1 MDLIAQTTRDTR
13 TRVDRL
19 IRSGMLRTTSLNEI
33 DIHSTDL
40 LETRGYP
47 WAEWDLLRREAPVFR
62 YERADIEPFWAVTRY
77 DDVKFVGANDRLFR
91 NGGGRLRLSS
101 RQDDIEM
108 WQRYQLRI
116 ERFGWDPDEPP
127 DLVYMD
133 RPRHTAFRNLVARA
147 FTPHAMRV
155 LEEHLEQ
162 YADRFVDE
170 LEAKLATGSQADLVE
185 DFAVK
190 LPLATICD
198 IMGLPINDWSR
209 VHQMT
214 GFSFRTREMMMQ
226 EALPGE
232 TYDELRIRRAAEFY
246 QYCGTIA
253 DSAKAN
259 HTDDLTARVAE
270 GLVNGEPLTTQQLH
284 GYLVLLIGAGNETT
298 RNAIAGGVIALLDNP
313 DQLALLCANPQL
325 VETAAEEI
333 LRWVSPVIQFAR
345 TATADV
351 EMHGQTIRKGD
362 TVGIFYPSANRDER
376 AFDDPYRFDITRSPN
391 YHQAFGHG
399 AHFCLGANLARW
411 ELRAGLRALIPLLPR
426 LELVGD
432 PTRFG
437 MLHLGIVQHQALQLR
452 SE

>member
-1 MDLIAQTTRDTR
+1 MISA
-13 TRVDRL
+13 
-19 IRSGMLRTTSLNEI
+19 TSLDEI

-40 LETRGYP
+40 LQTRGYP
-47 WAEWDLLRREAPVFR
+47 WAEWDRLRDEAPVFR
-62 YERADIEPFWAVTRY
+62 YERDDIEPFWAITRY
-77 DDVKFVGANDRLFR
+77 DDVHFVGANDRLFR
-91 NGGGRLRLSS
+91 NGGGRLRLAS
-101 RQDDIEM
+101 RQEDIEM

-133 RPRHTAFRNLVARA
+133 RPRHTAFRNLVARS
-147 FTPHAMRV
+147 FTPRAMRA
-155 LEEHLEQ
+155 LERHLAQ
-162 YADRFVDE
+162 YAERFVGE
-170 LEAKLATGSQADLVE
+170 LETKLATDGEADLVE

-198 IMGLPINDWSR
+198 IMGLPVDDWSR

-214 GFSFRTREMMMQ
+214 GFSFSTKEVMMRA
-226 EALPGE
+226 ALPGE
-232 TYDELRIRRAAEFY
+232 SYDELRIRRGAEFF
-246 QYCGTIA
+246 QYCGAIA
-253 DSAKAN
+253 DAAKAKHADN
-259 HTDDLTARVAE
+259 LTARIANAAVD
-270 GLVNGEPLTTQQLH
+270 GEPLTAQQLY

-313 DQLALLCANPQL
+313 DQLALLCANPEL
-325 VETAAEEI
+325 VDTATEEI

-345 TATADV
+345 TATTDV
-351 EMHGQTIRKGD
+351 EMRGQHIRKGD
-362 TVGIFYPSANRDER
+362 TVGVFYPSANRDER

-411 ELRAGLRALIPLLPR
+411 ELRATLRALVPLLPR

-437 MLHLGIVQHQALQLR
+437 MLHLGILQHQRLQFC
-452 SE
+452 S

>member
-1 MDLIAQTTRDTR
+1 MSR
-13 TRVDRL
+13 
-19 IRSGMLRTTSLNEI
+19 MTSLEEI

-47 WAEWDLLRREAPVFR
+47 WAAWDRLRRDAPVYR
-62 YERADIEPFWAVTRY
+62 YERDDIEPFWAITRY
-77 DDVKFVGANDRLFR
+77 EDVRFVGANDRLFC

-101 RQDDIEM
+101 RQEDIEM

-133 RPRHTAFRNLVARA
+133 RPRHTAFRNLAARS
-147 FTPHAMRV
+147 FTPLAMRA
-155 LEEHLEQ
+155 LETHLAE
-162 YADRFVDE
+162 YADRFVSE
-170 LEAKLATGSQADLVE
+170 LETKLESGEADLVE

-198 IMGLPINDWSR
+198 IMGLPISDWSR

-214 GFSFRTREMMMQ
+214 GFSFRTKEAMMS

-232 TYDELRIRRAAEFY
+232 TFDELRVRRASEFY
-246 QYCGTIA
+246 QYCGAIA
-253 DSAKAN
+253 EAAKEH
-259 HTDDLTARVAE
+259 HTDDLTARVAD
-270 GLVNGEPLTTQQLH
+270 GRIDGEPLTAQQLH

-298 RNAIAGGVIALLDNP
+298 RNAIAGGVTALLENP
-313 DQLALLCANPQL
+313 DQLALLCANPGL
-325 VETAAEEI
+325 VETATEEI

-345 TATADV
+345 TATSDV
-351 EMHGQTIRKGD
+351 ELRGQHIAEGD

-376 AFDDPYRFDITRSPN
+376 AFDEPYRFDITRSPN

-411 ELRAGLRALIPLLPR
+411 ELRAALRALIPLLPR

-437 MLHLGIVQHQALQLR
+437 MLHLGIVQRQTLR
-452 SE
+452 LRP